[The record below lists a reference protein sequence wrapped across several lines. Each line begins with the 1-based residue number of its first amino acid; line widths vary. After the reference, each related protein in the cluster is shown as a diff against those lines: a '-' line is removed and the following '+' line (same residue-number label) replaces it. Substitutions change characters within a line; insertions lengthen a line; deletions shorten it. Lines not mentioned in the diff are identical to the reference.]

1 MDDSRDDSR
10 DDSPDGSCGSY
21 EDFDEDFDEDFE
33 DRPAD
38 PRDPGDTF
46 LPQEAVYRSDLGG
59 DHRERFA
66 GLPVRSIE
74 EKVPGRPDQV
84 AWLVTDETG
93 FGFADDKDATELAT
107 ELDLLF
113 RQVNPAQVTAL
124 AVTGHG
130 AVNAPLLLARH
141 AKRLTR
147 LRSVFLGFIEP
158 EHWEIS
164 WIRHGDITPLLEAYP
179 KLERLEVR
187 GSQGLRLRPVTHEHL
202 RVLRFE
208 SGGLPGSV
216 VRAVGAGT
224 FPALEHLELWLGVEQ
239 YGGDSTAADLDG
251 ILSGTGLP
259 ALKRLGLRDGERMDE
274 VAAAV
279 ATAPVVARLEELSL
293 GMGTLTDRGA
303 EALLSGQPLSHLRV
317 LDLRHHFLGDD
328 MVRRVRN
335 ALPGV
340 TVDLAEQW
348 RPEDDG
354 WMYVAVSE

>member
-1 MDDSRDDSR
+1 MDDFEE
-10 DDSPDGSCGSY
+10 Y
-21 EDFDEDFDEDFE
+21 EDT
-33 DRPAD
+33 PAD

-46 LPQEAVYRSDLGG
+46 LHERAVYHSDLGG

-66 GLPVRSIE
+66 GLPVVDADSTMM
-74 EKVPGRPDQV
+74 VRPDQV

-93 FGFADDKDATELAT
+93 FGFDDDKDDTALAD
-107 ELDLLF
+107 ELDFLL
-113 RQVNPAQVTAL
+113 RRVNPAQVTAL

-130 AVNAPLLLARH
+130 AANAPRLLARH
-141 AKRLTR
+141 APRLTR

-164 WIRHGDITPLLEAYP
+164 WIRHGDLTPLLEAYP

-187 GSQGLRLRPVTHEHL
+187 GSQGLRLEPVTHEHL

-216 VRAVGAGT
+216 VRAVGACA

-251 ILSGTGLP
+251 ILSGAGLP

-279 ATAPVVARLEELSL
+279 AVAPVAGRLEELSL

-303 EALLSGQPLSHLRV
+303 EALLSGQPLTHLRV

-328 MVRRVRN
+328 MMRRVRD

-340 TVDLAEQW
+340 AVDLDEQW

>member
-1 MDDSRDDSR
+1 MDDFEE
-10 DDSPDGSCGSY
+10 Y
-21 EDFDEDFDEDFE
+21 EDT
-33 DRPAD
+33 PAD

-46 LPQEAVYRSDLGG
+46 LHERAVYRSDMAG

-66 GLPVRSIE
+66 GLPVMSLDDG
-74 EKVPGRPDQV
+74 VPARPDQV

-93 FGFADDKDATELAT
+93 FGFDDDKDDTALAG
-107 ELDLLF
+107 ELDHLL
-113 RQVNPAQVTAL
+113 RRVNPAQVTAL

-130 AVNAPLLLARH
+130 AANAPRLLARH
-141 AKRLTR
+141 ARRLTR

-164 WIRHGDITPLLEAYP
+164 WIRHGDLTPLLEAYP
-179 KLERLEVR
+179 RLERLEVR
-187 GSQGLRLRPVTHEHL
+187 GSQGLRLEPVTHEHL

-216 VRAVGAGT
+216 VRAVGGCA

-251 ILSGTGLP
+251 ILSGAGLP
-259 ALKRLGLRDGERMDE
+259 ALKRLGLRDGERMDD

-279 ATAPVVARLEELSL
+279 AVAPVAGRLEELSL

-303 EALLSGQPLSHLRV
+303 EALLSGQPLTHLRV

-328 MVRRVRN
+328 MMRRVRD
-335 ALPGV
+335 ALSGV
-340 TVDLAEQW
+340 AVDLDEQW